1 MSLMLDAGLI
11 LLREGLEAVLVLAAL
26 AAFLGR
32 AAPERTGALGWG
44 AAGGLGASLFVA
56 VFYALFLGGEH
67 DDRVEAATCLLAA
80 GLMLWTGGWLA
91 RHADP
96 RAWSEALTTRA
107 SRALS
112 GNRVA
117 PAVAAIG
124 FLAVFREGAETV
136 LFLAAL
142 GAARQPLPVLA
153 GAAVAGLVLWIV
165 WLAIRRG
172 TRRLP
177 IRPLFLGTSL
187 FLLVMA
193 ARFTAAAVQELQE
206 QAFIA
211 FTPVELPDA
220 LLAIGLPESLEGMA
234 AFLLVLCLAPL
245 AFLPRPR
252 AGVGPAAAEKRARP
266 FRAGAASPGPSLTG
280 E

>member
-26 AAFLGR
+26 AAFIGR
-32 AAPERTGALGWG
+32 AAPERAGALGWG
-44 AAGGLGASLFVA
+44 AAGGLGASLVVA
-56 VFYALFLGGEH
+56 VLYAILLGGEH

-80 GLMLWTGGWLA
+80 ALMLWTGGWLA

-96 RAWSEALTTRA
+96 RAWSEALKQRTG
-107 SRALS
+107 RALES
-112 GNRVA
+112 NRVA
-117 PAVAAIG
+117 LAVAAIG

-142 GAARQPLPVLA
+142 GAEAQPLPVLA
-153 GAAVAGLVLWIV
+153 GAAVAAVLLFGF

-177 IRPLFLGTSL
+177 LRPLFLGTSL

-193 ARFTAAAVQELQE
+193 ARFTAAAVQEMQE
-206 QAFIA
+206 QAFVS
-211 FTPVELPDA
+211 FTPIDLPAA
-220 LLAIGLPESLEGMA
+220 LAAIGVPESAEALA
-234 AFLLVLCLAPL
+234 AFLAVLCLAPI
-245 AFLPRPR
+245 AFLSRRR
-252 AGVGPAAAEKRARP
+252 AAAGPAAAE
-266 FRAGAASPGPSLTG
+266 
-280 E
+280 

>member
-32 AAPERTGALGWG
+32 AAPERTGALGAG
-44 AAGGLGASLFVA
+44 AALGLAASLVVA
-56 VFYALFLGGEH
+56 ILYALYLGGEH

-96 RAWSEALTTRA
+96 RAWSAALKTRTD
-107 SRALS
+107 RALS
-112 GNRVA
+112 GRRVA
-117 PAVAAIG
+117 VAVAAIG

-142 GAARQPLPVLA
+142 GAEQQPIPVLA
-153 GAAVAGLVLWIV
+153 GAVVAALVLFGFWV
-165 WLAIRRG
+165 VIRRG

-177 IRPLFLGTSL
+177 LRPLFLGTSL

-206 QAFIA
+206 QAFIS
-211 FTPVELPDA
+211 FTPVDLPET
-220 LLAIGLPESLEGMA
+220 LLAIGIPDSAEALV
-234 AFLLVLCLAPL
+234 AFLAVICLAPL
-245 AFLPRPR
+245 ALLPRRRPSTT
-252 AGVGPAAAEKRARP
+252 PAAAE
-266 FRAGAASPGPSLTG
+266 
-280 E
+280 